1 MTSGK
6 LRFLID
12 SNVILN
18 YFYGDENAREII
30 EIAESAGEIFI
41 NGIVLTEVSIRYLKD
56 ETGEKSYT
64 LKHKPELV
72 KNVDKSPLYAVLG
85 KFLYLPDNVL
95 IGEDA
100 VTLMDIYGLL
110 PNDAII
116 LATCK
121 FYGIKYLISFD
132 SDFRGACGREGI
144 ILIDSKEKLDEII
157 GSGDS
162 K

>member
-1 MTSGK
+1 MTNGK
-6 LRFLID
+6 FRFFID
-12 SNVILN
+12 SNVIIN
-18 YFYGDENAREII
+18 HFYGDRTAKELI
-30 EIAESAGEIFI
+30 ETAEKAGEIFI

-56 ETGEKSYT
+56 VTGERSYT

-72 KNVDKSPLYAVLG
+72 KAVDKTSLYAVID
-85 KFLYLPDNVL
+85 KFLFLPDNVL

-100 VTLMDIYGLL
+100 ISLMDTYGLL

-132 SDFRGACGREGI
+132 EDFKDACNNEGV
-144 ILIDSKEKLDEII
+144 ILIDSVEKLRKILQQ
-157 GSGDS
+157 
-162 K
+162 